1 MKKLALV
8 LAVLLVFSSIPAL
21 AVDWNPDPDT
31 LPIVNEPYS
40 FSIFLD
46 DSGLPE
52 DKIMFPIIEE
62 ATGITIE
69 WQMAPYAV
77 QTEKL
82 GIALSSG
89 DYADVIAG
97 WTLGDQHL

>member
-1 MKKLALV
+1 MKKLALLLAALMV
-8 LAVLLVFSSIPAL
+8 LTSVPAL
-21 AVDWNPDPDT
+21 AVDWNET
-31 LPIVNEPYS
+31 GLPIVNEPFT

-69 WQMAPYAV
+69 WQMAP
-77 QTEKL
+77 
-82 GIALSSG
+82 
-89 DYADVIAG
+89 
-97 WTLGDQHL
+97 

>member
-8 LAVLLVFSSIPAL
+8 LAALLMFSSVSAL
-21 AVDWNPDPDT
+21 AVDWNET
-31 LPIVNEPYS
+31 GLPIVNEPYS

-62 ATGITIE
+62 ATGITVVGMGVNIPAGRVIGDNE
-69 WQMAPYAV
+69 M
-77 QTEKL
+77 
-82 GIALSSG
+82 IAELKEE
-89 DYADVIAG
+89 A
-97 WTLGDQHL
+97 